1 MKFVI
6 LTALAA
12 SLAGMSAQAADLTP
26 PPEAPAEPAAV
37 TPVFTWSG
45 PYLGAQGGYGWTT
58 FDPDGGGDNA
68 DANGGILGAFAG
80 YNYQFDNNWVV
91 GVEGDVMHNWNEED
105 VPGGS
110 VETTWQGSVRARVGY
125 AFDNALIYG
134 TAGWAIAKAEAHPT
148 GASEDSD
155 TLNGWTVGA
164 GFDYAFTQ
172 NVFGRAEYRYTDF
185 GSGDFNGGA
194 GDFDVNQNTIML
206 GVGVKF

>member
-6 LTALAA
+6 LTALAV
-12 SLAGMSAQAADLTP
+12 SLAGISAQAADLTP
-26 PPEAPAEPAAV
+26 PPAPVEPETV

-45 PYLGAQGGYGWTT
+45 PYIGAEGGYSWNT
-58 FDPDGGGDNA
+58 FEPDGTSNV
-68 DANGGILGAFAG
+68 DANGGVLGVFGG

-91 GVEGDVMHNWNEED
+91 GVEGDVLPNWNKED
-105 VPGGS
+105 VAFGS

-134 TAGWAIAKAEAHPT
+134 TAGWAIARAEANPDV
-148 GASEDSD
+148 GSDQSD

-164 GFDYAFTQ
+164 GIDYAFTQ
-172 NVFGRAEYRYTDF
+172 NIFARGEYRYTDY
-185 GSGDFNGGA
+185 GSGDFGPA
-194 GDFDVNQNTIML
+194 GDFDLNQNTIMI

>member
-12 SLAGMSAQAADLTP
+12 SLAGISAQAADLTP
-26 PPEAPAEPAAV
+26 PPAPVEPEAVA
-37 TPVFTWSG
+37 PVFTWSG
-45 PYLGAQGGYGWTT
+45 PYIGAEGGYSWNT
-58 FDPDGGGDNA
+58 FDPDGASNA
-68 DANGGILGAFAG
+68 DANGGIFGVFGG

-91 GVEGDVMHNWNEED
+91 GIEGDVLHNWNSKD
-105 VPGGS
+105 TAFGS

-134 TAGWAIAKAEAHPT
+134 TAGWAIARAEANPDV
-148 GASEDSD
+148 GPDESD

-164 GFDYAFTQ
+164 GLDYAFTQ
-172 NVFGRAEYRYTDF
+172 NIFARGEYRYTDY
-185 GSGDFNGGA
+185 GGGDFGGA
-194 GDFDVNQNTIML
+194 VGDFDLNQNTIMI